1 MITKR
6 ARLWLSR
13 GVALAVIVLIL
24 VVIGSTWF
32 YAGEIESALLSL
44 QSPDPT
50 PDLVV
55 TDVGA
60 RSVTL
65 PLTAATSAPG
75 TWGLRYEGGHAEMGD
90 VLAADDATVTRELLA
105 ATGRLAAGTPVAV
118 DRTVFGD
125 DPGDVGLAYDD
136 VLVEGPLGDYPAWV
150 IDGAGTIWAIVV
162 HDRGADRRE
171 ALRIVPTLAAAGM
184 PTMVITYRNDAGAPP
199 GGGGHAGMGRNEW
212 TDLDAAVDYA
222 VAEGATDVVLVGYGV
237 GGSIVEVFMDHSRQT
252 GRVVGVVLDAPLLD
266 PAGRVDDM
274 AAEDKVPGFMLAWSK
289 AVATLRFG
297 IDWGD
302 LDHLARAPET
312 AVPTLILHGDAD
324 PRYPVAISREFA
336 AAAPFFVTLVEV
348 PGAGHGEA
356 WNVDPVGYGDAL
368 AGFVSDLVAT
378 VGA

>member
-13 GVALAVIVLIL
+13 GAALTVILLIL
-24 VVIGSTWF
+24 VVLGSTWF
-32 YAGEIESALLSL
+32 YASEIESALLSL
-44 QSPDPT
+44 RSPDPI

-55 TDVGA
+55 ADVGA

-65 PLTAATSAPG
+65 PLSPETAAPG
-75 TWGLRYEGGHAEMGD
+75 TWGLRYDGGHAEMGD
-90 VLAADDATVTRELLA
+90 VLATGDATVTRELRTL
-105 ATGRLAAGTPVAV
+105 TGTLTAGTAVAM

-125 DPGDVGLAYDD
+125 DPQDVGLAYAD
-136 VLVEGPLGDYPAWV
+136 VLIEGPLGDYPAWV
-150 IDGAGTIWAIVV
+150 IDGTGTTWAIVV

-171 ALRIVPTLAAAGM
+171 ALRVLPTLAGAGM
-184 PTMVITYRNDAGAPP
+184 PTMVITYRNDPGAPP

-212 TDLDAAVDYA
+212 NDLDAAVDYA

-237 GGSIVEVFMDHSRQT
+237 GGSIVEVFLEHSRQAN
-252 GRVVGVVLDAPLLD
+252 RVAGVVLDAPLLD

-274 AAEDKVPGFMLAWSK
+274 AAQDKVPGFVVAWSK

-302 LDHLARAPET
+302 LDHLARAAET
-312 AVPTLILHGDAD
+312 AVPTLIVHGTED
-324 PRYPVAISREFA
+324 PLFPAAVSGEFA
-336 AAAPFFVTLVEV
+336 AAAPYFVTLVEV

-356 WNVDPVGYGDAL
+356 WNVDPAAYDGAL
-368 AGFVSDLVAT
+368 DGFLSRVLGAGT
-378 VGA
+378 R